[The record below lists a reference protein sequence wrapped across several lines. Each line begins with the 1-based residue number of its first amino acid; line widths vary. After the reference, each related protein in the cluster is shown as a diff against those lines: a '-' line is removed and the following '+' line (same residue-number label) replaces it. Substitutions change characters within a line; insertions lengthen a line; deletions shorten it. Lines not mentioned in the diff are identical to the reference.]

1 MRAAVFR
8 KFGPPSVLEVVADWP
23 KPQRKAGELLV
34 KVEWVARMD
43 DCVQPAS
50 WPLEAPRS
58 CQR

>member
-1 MRAAVFR
+1 MFR